1 MGRINGKSDDPT
13 EDSHG
18 NYSERTTL
26 FVLACLGV
34 FFFRDFIFSDDML
47 YGSDTLGL
55 GYMAREFYAYIIKSG
70 SFPFWNPII
79 LGGTPF
85 IESLAGGDSLY
96 PPSTLLLLLLETHR
110 ALGWKLILHIVFA
123 GWFMYKWIRSLKLSK
138 NSAFIAAIAYSLS
151 PIMVTLVHGGQD
163 GKIFVIALT
172 PLIFWTTETF
182 LHRPSYGS
190 FSLLSLVISFIILTT

>member
-13 EDSHG
+13 KDSYG

-55 GYMAREFYAYIIKSG
+55 GYMAREFYSYIIKSG
-70 SFPFWNPII
+70 SFPFWNPFI

-96 PPSTLLLLLLETHR
+96 PGSPHGFTQQCYTLGMLACL
-110 ALGWKLILHIVFA
+110 
-123 GWFMYKWIRSLKLSK
+123 MSC
-138 NSAFIAAIAYSLS
+138 
-151 PIMVTLVHGGQD
+151 
-163 GKIFVIALT
+163 
-172 PLIFWTTETF
+172 
-182 LHRPSYGS
+182 
-190 FSLLSLVISFIILTT
+190 LSLITKIIDQCFIFCRISVERVIQQFHALQIVLPFLGHENLVDMALELAVGSGLEVPVLE